1 MKVLMYVTDKGGL
14 KSYAE
19 YLVSAMKKQGFDV
32 VLSNRM
38 NYNDFDIVHIQ
49 FDYSLFHPF
58 GLGIIPKLIK
68 LKFNEKKVVL
78 TIGTI
83 LKKKEIYTRNKFFT
97 FLKKIVLPIST
108 RLIAFF
114 SDKVIVMI
122 GEMKETLIVDYKIN
136 NKKIKVISI
145 AYGIY

>member
-1 MKVLMYVTDKGGL
+1 MYVTDKGGL
-14 KSYAE
+14 KAHAE
-19 YLVSAMKKQGFDV
+19 SLVNAMKKLKVDV
-32 VLSNRM
+32 ILSNQI

-58 GLGIIPKLIK
+58 GLRIVPKLMR
-68 LKFNEKKVVL
+68 LKFNKKKVVL

-83 LKKKEIYTRNKFFT
+83 LKKREIYTRNKFFT

-108 RLIAFF
+108 KMIAFF

-122 GEMKETLIVDYKIN
+122 GEMKETLIADYKIN
-136 NKKIKVISI
+136 KEKVEVI
-145 AYGIY
+145 AHGIY

>member
-14 KSYAE
+14 KSYAK

-58 GLGIIPKLIK
+58 GLGIVPKLMK
-68 LKFNEKKVVL
+68 LK
-78 TIGTI
+78 
-83 LKKKEIYTRNKFFT
+83 
-97 FLKKIVLPIST
+97 
-108 RLIAFF
+108 
-114 SDKVIVMI
+114 
-122 GEMKETLIVDYKIN
+122 
-136 NKKIKVISI
+136 
-145 AYGIY
+145 